1 MCAPVARATAMTCRV
16 LGMRPV
22 SWNCF
27 GHIST
32 LVIGNRDINAAKRDV
47 LWWGKWQDPSVK
59 KVTGESG
66 QSSDLPHKRFI
77 NNRLRMKVVTH
88 TNELLMRGLP
98 NNSTGGL
105 PAELLE
111 VKFQNTNRSSAFMME
126 TRVPSKLIKETVMD
140 TDIIT
145 QQEPA

>member
-1 MCAPVARATAMTCRV
+1 MARS
-16 LGMRPV
+16 V
-22 SWNCF
+22 SRESN
-27 GHIST
+27 
-32 LVIGNRDINAAKRDV
+32 
-47 LWWGKWQDPSVK
+47 WG
-59 KVTGESG
+59 EFG
-66 QSSDLPHKRFI
+66 QSSDLTHKRFI

-111 VKFQNTNRSSAFMME
+111 VKFQNTNRSSAVMME
-126 TRVPSKLIKETVMD
+126 TKVPSKLIKETVMD

-145 QQEPA
+145 QQELA